1 MAPAIPTS
9 ALRCVLVANRGEIAV
24 RIIGTVAALGL
35 RSVAVYSDAD
45 ADAVH
50 VARADTALRIGAGPA
65 ERSYLDGDA
74 IIAAALRSGA
84 DAVHPGYGFLSER
97 AAFARSVI
105 AAGLTWIGP
114 PPGAIEVMGDKIAA
128 KRMVAEAGVAVVPG
142 RDEAGLDDDQ
152 LVAAALDIGLP
163 VILKPSAGGGGRG
176 LRVVERRTD
185 LAAQVAAARA
195 AAAAAFG
202 DDTILVERSLSRPR
216 HIEVQILADE
226 SGHIVHLGERE
237 CSLQRRHQKLV
248 EEAPSPLLDDAT
260 RDRLGASAVDV
271 ARTCGYVGAGT
282 VEFIVSADRPGEYF
296 FMEMNTRLQVE
307 HPVTE
312 AVWGLDLVAWQ
323 IRIAAGEA
331 LPWSQEQLRARGHA
345 IEARIYAE
353 DATRGFLPVTGTVL
367 AYREPSGEGIR
378 VDSGVQAGTVIG
390 THYDPLMAKVIAWGR
405 DRDQSRRRLVRALGD
420 TVVLGVTTNADLLTR
435 LLDDGDVVAG
445 RLDTALVERV
455 VARAADHDEAGGPDR
470 AGEGDAAVAAAMAW
484 ALDVEPGRGGVAD
497 PWDLPGGW
505 RVGRPA
511 ATRLDLL
518 VDGRAIEV
526 SVTGRA
532 GGAIVSLAGGAPR
545 QVSGRWIAG
554 GEPLALSV
562 EGRTTFWTVGGDAT
576 DRFVGRGAR
585 SWRVT
590 RKAAG
595 APAAGDS
602 GFGGP
607 VFSPM
612 PGTVL
617 SVAVV
622 RGDEV
627 DAGTTLM
634 VLEAMKMEHPIVARA
649 PGVVGEVRVRPG
661 QAVSVG
667 ETLAVF
673 ERSAGGSP

>member
-9 ALRCVLVANRGEIAV
+9 ALRGILVANRGEIAV
-24 RIIGTVAALGL
+24 RIIRTVAALGL

-65 ERSYLDGDA
+65 ARSYLDGDA

-97 AAFARSVI
+97 SAFARSVI

-128 KRMVAEAGVAVVPG
+128 KRMVAAAGVAVVPG

-163 VILKPSAGGGGRG
+163 VMLKPSAGGGGRG
-176 LRVVERRTD
+176 LRVVERRSE

-195 AAAAAFG
+195 EAAAAFG
-202 DDTILVERSLSRPR
+202 DDTILVERSLARPR
-216 HIEVQILADE
+216 HIEVQILADD

-312 AVWGLDLVAWQ
+312 SVWGLDLVAWQ
-323 IRIAAGEA
+323 IRIAAGQA
-331 LPWSQEQLRARGHA
+331 LPWSQDQLRARGHA

-353 DATRGFLPVTGTVL
+353 DATRGFLPASGTVL

-405 DRDQSRRRLVRALGD
+405 DRDESRRRLVRALGD

-435 LLDDGDVVAG
+435 LLDNGDVVAG
-445 RLDTALVERV
+445 RLDTALVERL
-455 VARAADHDEAGGPDR
+455 VARAADHDEAGGPGQ
-470 AGEGDAAVAAAMAW
+470 AGEGDAALAAAMAW
-484 ALDVEPGRGGVAD
+484 ALDVEPGRGDVAD

-518 VDGRAIEV
+518 VDGRAVEV

-532 GGAIVSLAGGAPR
+532 GGAIASLAGGAPR

-554 GEPLALSV
+554 GERLALSV
-562 EGRTTFWTVGGDAT
+562 DGRTTFWTVAGDAT

-585 SWRVT
+585 SWRVA

-595 APAAGDS
+595 APAAGGL

-617 SVAVV
+617 SVAVA

-627 DAGTTLM
+627 DAGTALM

-649 PGVVGEVRVRPG
+649 PGVVGQVRVRPG

-667 ETLAVF
+667 EILAVI
-673 ERSAGGSP
+673 ELTGGGSR